1 MKKFFATF
9 LCLVLCGGLLPAQAA
24 GPEVNAKAVL
34 LMEKTTGQVLYE
46 EHAHD
51 PLELASVTKVMTM
64 LLIMEAL
71 EEGTITKETMVPVS
85 ATAAGMGGSQVYMK
99 EGESFSVHDMLK
111 AIAVASGNDACV
123 AMAEYLAGSES
134 AFVEKMNARAAEL
147 GMENTV
153 FVNCTGLPAEGHHSS
168 AYDIALMSRALIQN
182 HPDIRTYTTIWMD
195 TLRDGTFQLANTNK
209 LIRFYEG
216 ATGLKTGSTD
226 AALYCVSA
234 TAEKDGM
241 ELIAVVLGSP
251 TSADRFETAK
261 ALLNY
266 GFAGYSLVTVA
277 PSEPIS
283 PIPVTLGT
291 ADSVQPVLTQESQI
305 LLYKA
310 HRPGGWERES
320 KAPPGG
326 PRGGPQVDPLGCL
339 SIPAGHPL
347 LRNLKK
353 TGTPCTGCPGFFAS
367 SPPFSPLGVEH
378 LLNLLDGFSLLPQR
392 LDPLNPADALLPFIA
407 TGQVF
412 LRLLKGQHP
421 LLGVKFQGA
430 VPHVGQT
437 DQLPDGHVLRLLD
450 DL

>member
-1 MKKFFATF
+1 
-9 LCLVLCGGLLPAQAA
+9 
-24 GPEVNAKAVL
+24 
-34 LMEKTTGQVLYE
+34 MEKTTGQVLYE

-134 AFVEKMNARAAEL
+134 TFVEKMNARAAEL

-305 LLYKA
+305 LLPKA
-310 HRPGGWERES
+310 EAGKVSTTLSSRTPSRPRWRRGRSWEASPSWWMGKRIKS
-320 KAPPGG
+320 SPGG
-326 PRGGPQVDPLGCL
+326 PRGGPQADPLGCL

-347 LRNLKK
+347 LRNLKNRD
-353 TGTPCTGCPGFFAS
+353 TLYWVPWFLCF
-367 SPPFSPLGVEH
+367 
-378 LLNLLDGFSLLPQR
+378 LP
-392 LDPLNPADALLPFIA
+392 ALLTP
-407 TGQVF
+407 G
-412 LRLLKGQHP
+412 R
-421 LLGVKFQGA
+421 GA
-430 VPHVGQT
+430 SA
-437 DQLPDGHVLRLLD
+437 
-450 DL
+450 